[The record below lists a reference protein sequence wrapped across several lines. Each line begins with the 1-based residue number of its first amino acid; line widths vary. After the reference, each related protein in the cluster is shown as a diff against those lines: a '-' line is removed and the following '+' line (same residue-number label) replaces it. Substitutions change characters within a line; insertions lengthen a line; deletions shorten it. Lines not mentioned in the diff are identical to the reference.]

1 MPGYDDL
8 TPGRDDAAEFDFGL
22 DFDEERSRLLLVES
36 AREAAAERSR
46 FVGAVVTELVRISS
60 DAGTSVA
67 PVWAQMMSKYYAAR
81 GLHGGT
87 WTPPLGVISAEMDR
101 TTGTLATASTPPDRR
116 YTEYFIEGTEPDA
129 LKLDP
134 WTVFKDGA
142 LTF

>member
-67 PVWAQMMSKYYAAR
+67 PVWAQM
-81 GLHGGT
+81 LDD
-87 WTPPLGVISAEMDR
+87 ID
-101 TTGTLATASTPPDRR
+101 ATAAELMMRQACYR
-116 YTEYFIEGTEPDA
+116 AAGQAIAEPVA
-129 LKLDP
+129 ASLAAFL
-134 WTVFKDGA
+134 A
-142 LTF
+142 